1 MRKVNTVK
9 YSSKGTATRGRSY
22 SDEYKENV
30 IQLAINGDRTPRQVA
45 KDLGIP
51 PRTLYTWLQVRG
63 LNGSSGR
70 PADAPRPVKSKEDEV
85 LALRA
90 KVAELEREKR
100 ILEEDREILKKATAF
115 FAKEQ
120 Q

>member
-1 MRKVNTVK
+1 MNYKSKRKA
-9 YSSKGTATRGRSY
+9 SKGRSY

-30 IQLAINGDRTPRQVA
+30 VQLAINGDRTPRQVA

-63 LNGSSGR
+63 LNATSGK
-70 PADAPRPVKSKEDEV
+70 PADKPKVLSSKDEEV

-90 KVAELEREKR
+90 RVAELEREKR

>member
-1 MRKVNTVK
+1 MEKKSKRK
-9 YSSKGTATRGRSY
+9 ATRGRSY

-51 PRTLYTWLQVRG
+51 PRTLYTWLQARG
-63 LNGSSGR
+63 LSGTSGR
-70 PADAPRPVKSKEDEV
+70 PADTPRPVNKDDEL

-90 KVAELEREKR
+90 RVAELEREKR

-120 Q
+120 G